1 MISFLLKFLILFIN
15 IVGCVCWSEAL
26 FSEERSRVIS
36 SSKCVAGAGVSACIC
51 IIGIIWKN
59 NVVEQVILVIA
70 AAGAAKYLLPVNF
83 KLLVS
88 STCFCLS
95 IIYLFDTIVWLLLL
109 EFMQLSLIIC
119 FCIWICIKVLF
130 LIWLLMY
137 RGNKHLLKEIKPYFN
152 SIWGTPVVG
161 FMGIAFLSYRTFS
174 SEEKSTVLIIWGILL
189 AVLYLRI
196 SLAYSHIRYQKE
208 KEYMAT
214 ISMQKELLE
223 KNYSA
228 LNQAYSVNA
237 KLFHDFHRHLEIM
250 LQMANKNRDTDMIK
264 YIEDLSE
271 PLKEIASVI
280 WIGDETVDYIINSRY
295 SRAKEKGIR
304 MEMNIEFPYNTN
316 IRSND
321 LCTILSN
328 LLDNAIEAC
337 ERAEELGR
345 HDSPA
350 IYLTIRRIQN
360 ILIIKMENSSPL
372 PEYNGN
378 GEPNTAK
385 EDKTLHG
392 FGLKNVEA
400 AVLKYDGVMQSSYED
415 NIYRTIITLSFEGV
429 PISSK

>member
-15 IVGCVCWSEAL
+15 ILLCLSWNEVL
-26 FSEERSRVIS
+26 LSEERKRVVS
-36 SSKCVAGAGVSACIC
+36 FQKYAVSAGLSACLCIFGK
-51 IIGIIWKN
+51 IFQ
-59 NVVEQVILVIA
+59 VYAVEQVILVIA
-70 AAGAAKYLLPVNF
+70 VAGIGKYFLTANL

-95 IIYLFDTIVWLLLL
+95 IIYLFDTMVWLLLL
-109 EFMQLSLIIC
+109 EFLQLSIVMC
-119 FCIWICIKVLF
+119 VGIWICVKVPF
-130 LIWLLMY
+130 LIWLLVFPGIK
-137 RGNKHLLKEIKPYFN
+137 RILKEIKPYYN

-161 FMGIAFLSYRTFS
+161 FMGIAFLSFRTFS
-174 SEEKSTVLIIWGILL
+174 IEEKSAVFIIWGILL

-208 KEYMAT
+208 KEYIAT
-214 ISMQKELLE
+214 IHMQKELLE

-250 LQMANKNRDTDMIK
+250 LQMANKSRDTDMAE
-264 YIEDLSE
+264 YIENLSE

-304 MEMNIEFPYNTN
+304 MEMNIEFPHNTN

-337 ERAEELGR
+337 ERMTEVAAP
-345 HDSPA
+345 DSPS
-350 IYLTIRRIQN
+350 IFLTIRRIQN
-360 ILIIKMENSSPL
+360 ILIIKLENSSLQPD
-372 PEYNGN
+372 YNSS
-378 GEPNTAK
+378 GELNTAK
-385 EDKTLHG
+385 ENKTLHG
-392 FGLKNVEA
+392 YGLKNIES
-400 AVLKYDGVMQSSYED
+400 AVLKYDGVMQTSYEE

-429 PISSK
+429 SMCSK

>member
-15 IVGCVCWSEAL
+15 IGGCVCWSEAL

-36 SSKCVAGAGVSACIC
+36 ISKCVAGAGFSACIC
-51 IIGIIWKN
+51 ILGNIWKN

-70 AAGAAKYLLPVNF
+70 AAGTAKYLLPVNF

-95 IIYLFDTIVWLLLL
+95 IIYLFDTIVWLFLL
-109 EFMQLSLIIC
+109 EFIQLSLIIC

-174 SEEKSTVLIIWGILL
+174 IEEKSTILIIWGILL

>member
-15 IVGCVCWSEAL
+15 ILLCLSWNEVL
-26 FSEERSRVIS
+26 LSEERKRVIS
-36 SSKCVAGAGVSACIC
+36 FQKCAVSAGLSACLCIFGK
-51 IIGIIWKN
+51 IFQ
-59 NVVEQVILVIA
+59 VYAVEQVILVIA
-70 AAGAAKYLLPVNF
+70 VAGIGKYFLSANL

-95 IIYLFDTIVWLLLL
+95 IIYLFDTMVWLLLL
-109 EFMQLSLIIC
+109 EFLQLSIVVC
-119 FCIWICIKVLF
+119 VGIWICVKVPFFIWMLVFPGIKH
-130 LIWLLMY
+130 I
-137 RGNKHLLKEIKPYFN
+137 LKEIKPYYN

-161 FMGIAFLSYRTFS
+161 FMGIAFLSFRTFS
-174 SEEKSTVLIIWGILL
+174 IEEKSAVFIIWGILL

-208 KEYMAT
+208 KEYIAT
-214 ISMQKELLE
+214 IHMQKELLE

-250 LQMANKNRDTDMIK
+250 LQMANKSRDTDMAE
-264 YIEDLSE
+264 YIENLSE

-295 SRAKEKGIR
+295 SRAKQKGIR
-304 MEMNIEFPYNTN
+304 MEMNIEFPHNTN

-337 ERAEELGR
+337 ERMTEVAAP
-345 HDSPA
+345 DSPS
-350 IYLTIRRIQN
+350 IFLTIRRIQN
-360 ILIIKMENSSPL
+360 ILIIKLENSSPQ
-372 PEYNGN
+372 PDYNSS
-378 GEPNTAK
+378 GELNTAK
-385 EDKTLHG
+385 ENKTLHG
-392 FGLKNVEA
+392 YGLKNIES
-400 AVLKYDGVMQSSYED
+400 AVLKYDGVMQTFYEE

-429 PISSK
+429 SMCSK

>member
-1 MISFLLKFLILFIN
+1 
-15 IVGCVCWSEAL
+15 
-26 FSEERSRVIS
+26 
-36 SSKCVAGAGVSACIC
+36 
-51 IIGIIWKN
+51 
-59 NVVEQVILVIA
+59 
-70 AAGAAKYLLPVNF
+70 
-83 KLLVS
+83 
-88 STCFCLS
+88 
-95 IIYLFDTIVWLLLL
+95 
-109 EFMQLSLIIC
+109 
-119 FCIWICIKVLF
+119 
-130 LIWLLMY
+130 MY

-189 AVLYLRI
+189 DVLYLRI

>member
-1 MISFLLKFLILFIN
+1 MMSFLLKFLILFIN
-15 IVGCVCWSEAL
+15 ILLCLSWNEVL
-26 FSEERSRVIS
+26 LSEERKRVVS
-36 SSKCVAGAGVSACIC
+36 FQKCAVSAGLSACL
-51 IIGIIWKN
+51 GIFGKIFQ
-59 NVVEQVILVIA
+59 VYAVEQVILVIA
-70 AAGAAKYLLPVNF
+70 AAGIGKYFLSANL

-95 IIYLFDTIVWLLLL
+95 IIYLFDTMVCLLLL
-109 EFMQLSLIIC
+109 EFLQLSIVMC
-119 FCIWICIKVLF
+119 AGIWICVKVPF
-130 LIWLLMY
+130 LIWMLVY
-137 RGNKHLLKEIKPYFN
+137 PGIKRILKEIKPYYN

-161 FMGIAFLSYRTFS
+161 FMGIAFLSFRTFS
-174 SEEKSTVLIIWGILL
+174 IEEKSAVFVIWGILL

-208 KEYMAT
+208 KEYIAT
-214 ISMQKELLE
+214 IHMQKELLE

-250 LQMANKNRDTDMIK
+250 LQMANKSRDTDMAE
-264 YIEDLSE
+264 YIENLSE

-304 MEMNIEFPYNTN
+304 MEMNIEFPHNTN

-337 ERAEELGR
+337 ERMADVAAP
-345 HDSPA
+345 DSPS
-350 IYLTIRRIQN
+350 IFLTIRRIQN
-360 ILIIKMENSSPL
+360 ILIIKLENSSPQ
-372 PEYNGN
+372 PDYNSS
-378 GEPNTAK
+378 GELNTAK
-385 EDKTLHG
+385 ENKTLHG
-392 FGLKNVEA
+392 YGLKNIES
-400 AVLKYDGVMQSSYED
+400 AVLKYDGVMQTSYEE

-429 PISSK
+429 SMCSK

>member
-1 MISFLLKFLILFIN
+1 
-15 IVGCVCWSEAL
+15 
-26 FSEERSRVIS
+26 
-36 SSKCVAGAGVSACIC
+36 
-51 IIGIIWKN
+51 
-59 NVVEQVILVIA
+59 
-70 AAGAAKYLLPVNF
+70 
-83 KLLVS
+83 
-88 STCFCLS
+88 
-95 IIYLFDTIVWLLLL
+95 
-109 EFMQLSLIIC
+109 
-119 FCIWICIKVLF
+119 
-130 LIWLLMY
+130 
-137 RGNKHLLKEIKPYFN
+137 
-152 SIWGTPVVG
+152 
-161 FMGIAFLSYRTFS
+161 
-174 SEEKSTVLIIWGILL
+174 
-189 AVLYLRI
+189 
-196 SLAYSHIRYQKE
+196 
-208 KEYMAT
+208 
-214 ISMQKELLE
+214 MQKELLE

>member
-1 MISFLLKFLILFIN
+1 MMSFLLKALILFIN
-15 IVGCVCWSEAL
+15 IVVCVIWSEAL
-26 FSEERSRVIS
+26 FSEERSRAIS
-36 SSKCVAGAGVSACIC
+36 FSKCAAGAGLSAGFCLLGNISQSY
-51 IIGIIWKN
+51 
-59 NVVEQVILVIA
+59 VVEQVIFVIA
-70 AAGAAKYLLPVNF
+70 AAGIARYLLPVNF

-95 IIYLFDTIVWLLLL
+95 IIYLFDTIVWLLVF
-109 EFMQLSLIIC
+109 EFLHVSPMVS
-119 FCIWICIKVLF
+119 FCIWIGVKVPF

-137 RGNKHLLKEIKPYFN
+137 AGNRHILKKLTPYYK

-161 FMGIAFLSYRTFS
+161 FMGIAFLSYRTFFMAD
-174 SEEKSTVLIIWGILL
+174 KSTVFIIWGILL

-196 SLAYSHIRYQKE
+196 SLAYSHVRYQKE
-208 KEYMAT
+208 KEFMAT
-214 ISMQKELLE
+214 INMQKELLE

-250 LQMANKNRDTDMIK
+250 LQMANKNRDTDMVN
-264 YIEDLSE
+264 YIENLSE

-295 SRAKEKGIR
+295 TRAKEKGIR
-304 MEMNIEFPYNTN
+304 MEMNIEFPHNTN

-337 ERAEELGR
+337 ERAAETSASE
-345 HDSPA
+345 SPA

-360 ILIIKMENSSPL
+360 MMIIKLENSSPL
-372 PEYNGN
+372 PEYDSN
-378 GEPNTAK
+378 GELNTAK
-385 EDKTLHG
+385 DDKTLHG
-392 FGLKNVEA
+392 FGLKNIES
-400 AVLKYDGVMQSSYED
+400 AVLKYDGVMQSSYEA

-429 PISSK
+429 PICSR